1 MGEEKTPREAE
12 PALTA
17 GDMET
22 SFEEEL
28 KKRRMWIA
36 EKLCKADDLIFAV
49 AYVVAENPEAREL
62 ALDIHDLI
70 MRLEY
75 VALKTVEEQVK
86 REVVE

>member
-1 MGEEKTPREAE
+1 MVEEKTPGEAE
-12 PALTA
+12 PAVKA

-49 AYVVAENPEAREL
+49 AYAVAENPEAREL
-62 ALDIHDLI
+62 AIDIHDLI
-70 MRLEY
+70 MRFEAL
-75 VALKTVEEQVK
+75 ALKTVEEQVK
-86 REVVE
+86 RGE